1 MLNITIKG
9 QQDVQ
14 RTLAQLTSA
23 LQVRD
28 ILDESGAVLLGRIRR
43 RFLAQQSPDG
53 QSWIPSAAS
62 RKRASRGKGGG
73 TLYDTGRLFQSIQ
86 LYAEGENSRAIGTNV
101 PYAPIHNFG
110 LGNQLQRT
118 FLGFNDEDA
127 TIVEKLLLKRVK
139 EAMK

>member
-23 LQVRD
+23 LAVRD
-28 ILDESGAVLLGRIRR
+28 ILDESGALLLGRIRR
-43 RFLAQQSPDG
+43 RFLAQQNPDG
-53 QSWIPSAAS
+53 QSWVPSAAS
-62 RKRASRGKGGG
+62 RKRASGRGGG
-73 TLYDTGRLFQSIQ
+73 TLSDPGRLFQSIQ

-101 PYAPIHNFG
+101 PYAAIHNFG
-110 LGNQLQRT
+110 LGNQLQRQ
-118 FLGFNDEDA
+118 FLGFGDEDA
-127 TIVEKLLLKRVK
+127 TLVEKLLLKRVK